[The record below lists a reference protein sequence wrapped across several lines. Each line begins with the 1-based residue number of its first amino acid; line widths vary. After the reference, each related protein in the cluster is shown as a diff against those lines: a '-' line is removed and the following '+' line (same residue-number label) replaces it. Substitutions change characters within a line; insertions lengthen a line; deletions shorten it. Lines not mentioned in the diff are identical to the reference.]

1 MKTSIVME
9 DIQEERLR
17 KMLQD
22 KYMSYD
28 KEKLVSYLVD
38 ITMVYAERFSIFQKA
53 TSMQDI
59 INNV

>member
-1 MKTSIVME
+1 ME

-28 KEKLVSYLVD
+28 KEKLVSCLVD